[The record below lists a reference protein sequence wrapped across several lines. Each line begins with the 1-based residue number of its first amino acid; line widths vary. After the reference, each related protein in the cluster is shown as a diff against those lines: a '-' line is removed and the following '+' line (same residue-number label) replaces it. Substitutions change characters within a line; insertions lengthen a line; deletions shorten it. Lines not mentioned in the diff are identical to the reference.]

1 MPVERQSSVEIAKN
15 AREAATAR
23 PIERSNSGRTTA
35 KVPASRPVSERAV
48 VPSSIPSENVLLAAQ
63 TQPLPPSPSP
73 SFPFGSREPTP
84 TPTGEPSKWDA
95 PVALPAEFDPVTETA
110 TSAESGKNKAPEAMD
125 DSLDFGGRTGVPDE
139 STEDSYTAEDEVA
152 GELPRSIFRNQDAH
166 IWAQLRAVRFALG
179 EIAEFF
185 GSSDFL
191 EYLAATDVLPK
202 DIINNMK
209 SVSPALGLANER
221 FLAVVGEEAR
231 SIIPLKLRSHTQE
244 RLIKSL
250 EADKAELQRQVAH
263 LLPLT
268 QGNTSTEREMSVDT
282 IFGDDRL

>member
-35 KVPASRPVSERAV
+35 KVPASRPAPERAV

-84 TPTGEPSKWDA
+84 TPTGELSKWDA

-125 DSLDFGGRTGVPDE
+125 DSLDYGGRIGVPDE
-139 STEDSYTAEDEVA
+139 PQEESYDAEDELT
-152 GELPRSIFRNQDAH
+152 GNLPRSIFRGSKDH
-166 IWAQLRAVRFALG
+166 IWAQLRAVKFALG

-185 GSSDFL
+185 GSSGYL

-202 DIINNMK
+202 DIK
-209 SVSPALGLANER
+209 DSVKTITPSLSLANER
-221 FLAVVGEEAR
+221 FLAVTGEEAR
-231 SIIPLKLRSHTQE
+231 AIIPLKLRSHTQE
-244 RLIKSL
+244 R
-250 EADKAELQRQVAH
+250 ADQV
-263 LLPLT
+263 PRGG
-268 QGNTSTEREMSVDT
+268 QGRTTAPSRPPPPPDPGEHVHGTRDVCGHNLR
-282 IFGDDRL
+282 